1 MYLLMAG
8 STSILQRQIS
18 VVTDGGR
25 DVYLTEADIR
35 CVSQEQLSR
44 QAAQAQQTVCL
55 EHSISLE
62 YQEST

>member
-1 MYLLMAG
+1 MYLMMAG

-25 DVYLTEADIR
+25 YDVYLTEADIR

-44 QAAQAQQTVCL
+44 QAAQA
-55 EHSISLE
+55 
-62 YQEST
+62 